1 VSDPA
6 AKFATPRVA
15 AGALFVKGDR
25 ILLVRKTY
33 SNGWDIPGGYLDA
46 GESPAAAC
54 RRELKEELGI
64 RREPRQLL
72 IIDWAPHMDEGDK
85 ILYIFDCGDLGADE
99 NRIQLA
105 ADEVDRWEWVPVG
118 RLPDYVI
125 PRLARRLARAY
136 QAHAA
141 GTQLCLRTRPAR
153 VESFGQRAGTATALT
168 HRTSP
173 RTAEIGLNND
183 QGGPLRGPRRDGGD
197 GLTRA
202 ETAWTWGMFPLA
214 ISRCFAQRYH
224 RHPPASSGPR
234 WV

>member
-15 AGALFVKGDR
+15 AGAVFVEDDR

-33 SNGWDIPGGYLDA
+33 SNGWDIPGGYVDA

-64 RREPRQLL
+64 RREPQRLL
-72 IIDWAPHMDEGDK
+72 IIDWAPHVDEGDK

-105 ADEVDRWEWVPVG
+105 ADELDRWEWVPVG
-118 RLPDYVI
+118 RLSDYVI

-141 GTQLCLRTRPAR
+141 GTQLYLEHGQPALNPPDSEP
-153 VESFGQRAGTATALT
+153 VP
-168 HRTSP
+168 P
-173 RTAEIGLNND
+173 RL
-183 QGGPLRGPRRDGGD
+183 
-197 GLTRA
+197 
-202 ETAWTWGMFPLA
+202 
-214 ISRCFAQRYH
+214 
-224 RHPPASSGPR
+224 
-234 WV
+234 